1 MKNYII
7 DNLNWIVPSIVPLLA
22 AILTIAFSKRI
33 KAKVKTCL
41 LGKINLKKS
50 HNNRIKIITNQY
62 GTELKNDYKT
72 EQTIIAHHQIF
83 ELTDGLIKLVTDA
96 FRPVK
101 YNDPKSFADYLNEVI
116 DKYNEYIVY
125 FDSKEILFDEETVKL
140 IHEIRD
146 IFFQCIKH
154 QKTIEDYKVMKMP
167 WEYITPEID
176 ALDEIFHNQVEN
188 ELPIHREKLK
198 EIIKNK

>member
-101 YNDPKSFADYLNEVI
+101 YNDPKSFADYL
-116 DKYNEYIVY
+116 
-125 FDSKEILFDEETVKL
+125 DEETVKL